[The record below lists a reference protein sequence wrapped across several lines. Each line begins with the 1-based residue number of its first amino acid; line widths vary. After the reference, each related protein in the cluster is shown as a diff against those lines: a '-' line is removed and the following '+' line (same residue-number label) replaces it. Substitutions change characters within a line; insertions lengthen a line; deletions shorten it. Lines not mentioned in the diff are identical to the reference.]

1 MIIYKSLDKATF
13 HCYSNTPGSTGE
25 LLLYRKKCIFEGG
38 RPLDK
43 RSYHPKI
50 TKQFTRLI
58 RLNKPNNWE
67 PIPKTRPRKQL
78 PHSKRSCG
86 LGKVNGK
93 CKLLSKPNEGR
104 LGCSLWS
111 TSRANPSRPFG
122 RRVSFL
128 AEGVKRDSEEPHLL
142 KALSSGG
149 GCTLKRK
156 VRRPCW
162 PGSKIGPNR
171 RRLAWAVEPL
181 TSRGGKWGGPVDQAP
196 PLGQN
201 AAGSPGRPRLR
212 TFYVR
217 NTHFPDMFEFHHCF
231 QVSMCDWHRRVE
243 CSTSHIGEKKV
254 GWERFRSL
262 NVIGSYY
269 RMSLRVKTWNHFKS
283 YRYVL
288 HLMPINL

>member
-1 MIIYKSLDKATF
+1 MWTNIAEAS
-13 HCYSNTPGSTGE
+13 G
-25 LLLYRKKCIFEGG
+25 
-38 RPLDK
+38 
-43 RSYHPKI
+43 
-50 TKQFTRLI
+50 
-58 RLNKPNNWE
+58 
-67 PIPKTRPRKQL
+67 
-78 PHSKRSCG
+78 
-86 LGKVNGK
+86 V
-93 CKLLSKPNEGR
+93 
-104 LGCSLWS
+104 
-111 TSRANPSRPFG
+111 RPFG

-128 AEGVKRDSEEPHLL
+128 AEGVKRDSEESHLL

-269 RMSLRVKTWNHFKS
+269 RMSLRVKTWKRKKTRGLTKAFCSFKWS
-283 YRYVL
+283 
-288 HLMPINL
+288 